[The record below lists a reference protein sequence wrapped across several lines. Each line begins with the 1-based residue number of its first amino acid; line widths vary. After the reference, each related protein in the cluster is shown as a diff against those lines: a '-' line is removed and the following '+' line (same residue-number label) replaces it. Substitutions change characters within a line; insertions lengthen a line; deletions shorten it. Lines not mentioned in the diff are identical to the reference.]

1 MKLIKVCINSLSIIY
16 LLEIRQFYCYLLISL
31 FSIKKCCFIQ
41 AFAVFCGMG
50 ISNTQMYESSI
61 QTSAKHRIALDVL
74 SYHACASPEDAQ
86 KLKVSFYFYLSPIV
100 FGLL

>member
-1 MKLIKVCINSLSIIY
+1 M
-16 LLEIRQFYCYLLISL
+16 
-31 FSIKKCCFIQ
+31 
-41 AFAVFCGMG
+41 FCGMG

-86 KLKVSFYFYLSPIV
+86 KLKVSFLISFNIIYLSPIE